1 MGREKEGGDRQ
12 LDGER
17 CDLQACTAGPGRWCW
32 PAGHP
37 LGPAPSTS
45 PQLAAVSH
53 SGLCGGPDARRH
65 ICDLNKLNRQTLDF
79 VELGTGLFPPNP
91 VPLSVRNTGPMQPGA
106 WVALV
111 GVTTATVCV
120 WEGKSPGRGT
130 DSPGTTGKHS
140 SALDVAEGP
149 MSIGVG
155 AVPLGR
161 TCGFKKRKQVR

>member
-79 VELGTGLFPPNP
+79 VELGTGLF
-91 VPLSVRNTGPMQPGA
+91 
-106 WVALV
+106 
-111 GVTTATVCV
+111 
-120 WEGKSPGRGT
+120 SPK
-130 DSPGTTGKHS
+130 P
-140 SALDVAEGP
+140 SALECQEDGAHAVRGMGGSAGRDH
-149 MSIGVG
+149 SHGVR
-155 AVPLGR
+155 VGR
-161 TCGFKKRKQVR
+161 QEPWQRN